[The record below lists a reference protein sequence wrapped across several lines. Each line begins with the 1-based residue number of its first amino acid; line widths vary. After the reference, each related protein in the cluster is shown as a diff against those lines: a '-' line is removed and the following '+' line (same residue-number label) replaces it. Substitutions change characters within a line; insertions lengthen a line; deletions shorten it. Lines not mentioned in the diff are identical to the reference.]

1 MDQSRK
7 DFKKLVSE
15 VKKELRREIDEDRI
29 AWLDKEWQGPNWLP
43 ADVVRPHKPCRSVV
57 RCLKNITELAI
68 MGEIALSSL
77 WEPGG
82 FIRSVHKHPNF
93 TRLTKKMVMQAHKN
107 MVSSMCG
114 AGNDS
119 SSSLGS
125 AIEDDFSQKETI
137 NSQLSSP
144 SFGSSTEQQVPSPH
158 YETAA
163 STEDD
168 NRVSPRTAKQA
179 LEDDADEPWDS
190 PRNKS
195 PRLTINEVLGNLSSD
210 RIETARL
217 LMGIELDT
225 AFSVKRD
232 AKRALMDLLRHD
244 CSVAGN
250 QAEIVQARN
259 RKQQA
264 DEAILQTHER
274 LHGPSQTLAAMSNL
288 KRTFD
293 ARAVRVLEFE
303 NAEEVT
309 QACKDRLDRA
319 QVNHEAALKSNP
331 IDYWYL
337 EAVWGML
344 MRAEAHD
351 EDIQ

>member
-1 MDQSRK
+1 
-7 DFKKLVSE
+7 
-15 VKKELRREIDEDRI
+15 
-29 AWLDKEWQGPNWLP
+29 
-43 ADVVRPHKPCRSVV
+43 
-57 RCLKNITELAI
+57 
-68 MGEIALSSL
+68 
-77 WEPGG
+77 
-82 FIRSVHKHPNF
+82 
-93 TRLTKKMVMQAHKN
+93 
-107 MVSSMCG
+107 MCG

-119 SSSLGS
+119 SSSLGNSPYQLAEVDCPSFRTVATFKSLADCDTGS
-125 AIEDDFSQKETI
+125 AIEDDFSQKENI